1 MAHTVTRL
9 RGGALLLLGAW
20 LALAGACTSQQE
32 VSLSALHYFQKGNAA
47 YQAEAYAR
55 AIEHYKLAL
64 QFDDEAPDIYYNLG
78 LAYYRVA
85 AYKDA
90 VEAYQHA
97 IKLDAAFADANLNLA
112 LAYDKLYNAAAAD
125 LHYNRYRALVT
136 GNRPHDAAPTAAS
149 SQSAGGTFQPVA
161 ASGAG
166 RPTTAGFQPV
176 GSLSGVKGGGPARPG
191 TSFSVPQTA
200 TAGAGLGYPP
210 EGAGRTQAARS
221 QPPPPVRRAPIP
233 TARIQAG
240 EPEAPSN
247 PFQGNPRW
255 WTQDAASPSR

>member
-1 MAHTVTRL
+1 MAHTVTCL

-85 AYKDA
+85 AYNDA

-97 IKLDAAFADANLNLA
+97 IKLDPAFADANLNL
-112 LAYDKLYNAAAAD
+112 
-125 LHYNRYRALVT
+125 
-136 GNRPHDAAPTAAS
+136 
-149 SQSAGGTFQPVA
+149 
-161 ASGAG
+161 
-166 RPTTAGFQPV
+166 
-176 GSLSGVKGGGPARPG
+176 
-191 TSFSVPQTA
+191 
-200 TAGAGLGYPP
+200 
-210 EGAGRTQAARS
+210 
-221 QPPPPVRRAPIP
+221 
-233 TARIQAG
+233 
-240 EPEAPSN
+240 
-247 PFQGNPRW
+247 
-255 WTQDAASPSR
+255 